1 MLTLLIETSTE
12 RGVVAI
18 LEGLKLISKI
28 ELPFGLSNSSYLLPA
43 IENQSHTHRLTI
55 KDFQLI
61 VVGVGPGSYTG
72 IRVAATTAKSLAY
85 ASRLPLI
92 GVCSLEGFTPE
103 NEGPFAA
110 LIDAKIG
117 GAYLLKGMMQK
128 GKCSYS
134 VAPAVFPL
142 EKLQVELQDIT
153 TIVTPNSKIIK
164 TKLEEL
170 FPDSNWKWE
179 ECCPNPIQIV
189 ATGIYKFENGIASDV
204 NSLELLYLRKTQA
217 ELEREAHK
225 I

>member
-12 RGVVAI
+12 RGIVAI
-18 LEGLKLISKI
+18 LQGLKVTSRV
-28 ELPFGLSNSSYLLPA
+28 ELPYGLSNSSYLLPA
-43 IENQSHTHRLTI
+43 IENQFHAQSLSL
-55 KDFQLI
+55 KDFNLI

-92 GVCSLEGFTPE
+92 GMCSLEGFTPE

-117 GAYLLKGMMQK
+117 GAYILKGIMQN
-128 GKCSYS
+128 GKCSFIS
-134 VAPAVFPL
+134 QPTVCSL
-142 EKLQVELQDIT
+142 EKLQTELKDIT
-153 TIVTPNSKIIK
+153 TIVTPNSKVIK
-164 TKLEEL
+164 PKLEEL
-170 FPDSNWKWE
+170 FPDSEWEWE
-179 ECCPNPIQIV
+179 ERSPNPIQIV
-189 ATGIYKFENGIASDV
+189 STALHKFETGADSDV

-217 ELEREAHK
+217 ELEREAQK